1 MAKSKS
7 FFGLR
12 QGSTKSLT
20 FQVLR
25 GEQITKDRVTNVT
38 NPQTKAQMQQRLIT
52 PMVASARATL
62 KTLVNHSFEGVTYGE
77 PSLKV
82 FSSLNMASG
91 GLTKIVSYV
100 PKGAMDTGLADFI
113 ISRGSLTPITVTG
126 NGPQTNKRLYEGIET
141 SLKSANMSEGVTPF
155 NADNS
160 MLTEAFINAFL
171 KANPTIKEGDQI
183 TILGCYQGDEYDY
196 TANADNEENIA
207 YYHRYLISRLILDTT
222 TPQTQFTASA
232 VSNNISL
239 TDGYF
244 QIGIGNIGADGI
256 VTVKP
261 IYEPAKNKL
270 LAACCIL
277 SRKTDNVWQRSS
289 QRLTI
294 LNDSATADPG
304 YSEVIYSYLKS
315 SNAKSTKYL
324 NSGVDG
330 VDITGG
336 STSA

>member
-12 QGSTKSLT
+12 KGSTKSLT

-77 PSLKV
+77 PSLKT

-126 NGPQTNKRLYEGIET
+126 SGQQTNKRLYNGISLNLTTAKIAEGISIFDESKHT
-141 SLKSANMSEGVTPF
+141 LSESF
-155 NADNS
+155 LS
-160 MLTEAFINAFL
+160 AFL
-171 KANPTIKEGDQI
+171 SENPTLQEGDQI
-183 TILGCYQGDEYDY
+183 TVLGCYQGDEYDY

-207 YYHRYLISRLILDTT
+207 YYHRYLVSRLILDTT
-222 TPQTQFTASA
+222 TAQTQYSSITEDKAL
-232 VSNNISL
+232 SL
-239 TDGYF
+239 NDGYF
-244 QIGIGNIGADGI
+244 KINVGTIGATPQVA
-256 VTVKP
+256 VTP
-261 IYEPAKNKL
+261 TYTPAQNKL

-304 YSEVIYSYLKS
+304 YNEVIYSYLKS

>member
-1 MAKSKS
+1 M
-7 FFGLR
+7 R

-77 PSLKV
+77 PSLKT

-91 GLTKIVSYV
+91 GLTKIKCYV

-126 NGPQTNKRLYEGIET
+126 SDQQNNKILYGGIET
-141 SLKSANMSEGVTPF
+141 SLKAANITESTTAF
-155 NADNS
+155 NPTTS
-160 MLTEAFINAFL
+160 TLTNDFLTTFL
-171 KANPTIKEGDQI
+171 KANPTLQEGDQI
-183 TILGCYQGDEYDY
+183 TILMCYQGDEYDY

-222 TPQTQFTASA
+222 TPQTQFSIAKAT
-232 VSNNISL
+232 SNVYLN
-239 TDGYF
+239 DGYMN
-244 QIGIGNIGADGI
+244 IGIANIGSEAI
-256 VTVKP
+256 FTAN
-261 IYEPAKNKL
+261 PAYDPAQNKL

-294 LNDSATADPG
+294 LNESATADPG
-304 YSEVIYSYLKS
+304 YSSVIYSYLKS